1 MLFEFLKNSQTN
13 NQTKILLYLF
23 RTYLINFTFYEF
35 KNVYRLTKNT
45 LVVQFYISQSLNKS
59 YPAHHKT

>member
-23 RTYLINFTFYEF
+23 RTYLINFTFCDF
-35 KNVYRLTKNT
+35 KNVFRLTKNT
-45 LVVQFYISQSLNKS
+45 LVVQFYISQFK
-59 YPAHHKT
+59 